1 MLEQTKR
8 ISFKISSVLSKVEL
22 GAGAGPSHRLRPSP
36 ALQQYC
42 FKWQYIAGAG
52 AGAEIMDK
60 GEAGVGAGNK

>member
-1 MLEQTKR
+1 MLKR
-8 ISFKISSVLSKVEL
+8 TERILFRISSVLSKVEL

-52 AGAEIMDK
+52 AGAEIMYK
-60 GEAGVGAGNK
+60 GGAGVGAGNK